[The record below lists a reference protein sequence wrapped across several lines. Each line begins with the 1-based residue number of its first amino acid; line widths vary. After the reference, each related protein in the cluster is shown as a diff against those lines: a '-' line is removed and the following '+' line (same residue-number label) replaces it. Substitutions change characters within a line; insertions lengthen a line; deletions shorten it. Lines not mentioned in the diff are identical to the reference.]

1 MTDLFRAWRTAN
13 LGDTIELNATEPNVE
28 QDVRAWAKKSGNKVI
43 GTSREKDTTRI
54 VLRVLKKGAEI
65 AILPAA
71 KVNFSDPDE
80 TKVTPKARLQLVV
93 VDGFP
98 LGLRTLE
105 PGWKWSI
112 HMRPLAKT
120 LSCQVRHLGYV
131 VSGRMGF
138 LMDDGTELEVG
149 PNDVFDVRPGHD
161 TWTVG
166 EYPAVFVDIM
176 GAAGSQNP
184 ALAEGE

>member
-13 LGDTIELNATEPNVE
+13 LGDTIELSATEPNVE
-28 QDVRAWAKKSGNKVI
+28 QDVRTWAKKSGNKVI

-54 VLRVLKKGAEI
+54 VLRVVKKGAEI

-71 KVNFSDPDE
+71 KVNFGDPDE
-80 TKVTPKARLQLVV
+80 TKVTPKAKLQLVI
-93 VDGFP
+93 VDGFA

-105 PGWKWSI
+105 PGWRWST
-112 HMRPLAKT
+112 HMSPLAKT
-120 LSCQVRHLGYV
+120 LSCQVRHLGYM

-161 TWTVG
+161 TWTIG
-166 EYPAVFVDIM
+166 ESPAVFVDMI
-176 GAAGSQNP
+176 GAVESQKS
-184 ALAEGE
+184 AHADDG